1 MPRHPL
7 MKGYP
12 GGSKALRYFEDFA
25 VGDSFELGSR
35 TLTEDEI
42 ITFAK
47 DYDPQPFH
55 TDPEAAKNSAFGTL
69 IASGWQTVGV
79 FMSLL
84 VNGLINDTASMGSPG
99 IEGIQWLKPVKPGDR
114 LSGRIRIV
122 ESIASKS
129 RPDRGILKTE
139 GQLTNRAGDV
149 VMTIR
154 AVNFFG
160 RRPRAN

>member
-1 MPRHPL
+1 
-7 MKGYP
+7 MKANTAR
-12 GGSKALRYFEDFA
+12 SNALRYFEDFA
-25 VGDSFELGSR
+25 VGEVYELGSR
-35 TLTEDEI
+35 SLSQDQI
-42 ITFAK
+42 IAFAR

-55 TDPEAAKNSAFGTL
+55 IDPEAAKRSAFGTL

-84 VNGLINDTASMGSPG
+84 VTGLVNDTASMGSPG

-114 LSGRIRIV
+114 LSARIRILEAV
-122 ESIASKS
+122 PSKS

-139 GQLTNRAGDV
+139 GQLTNQDGDL

-160 RRPRAN
+160 RQPASG